1 MYFHVQLNCLF
12 LPSPDSDRHSQLLFF
27 PFFFLLYDATLA
39 NDSSTRKRKP
49 MLE

>member
-12 LPSPDSDRHSQLLFF
+12 LPSDFGRHSQLLFL
-27 PFFFLLYDATLA
+27 PFLYDATPA